1 MTTALLSPEEA
12 VQRLEASRKRL
23 TALANR
29 TATLNG
35 QVAAARSQLAELKA
49 ETEAAYGSSD
59 LDVLRQT
66 FIKWQEENTAAIL
79 KFESELLAAEQQV
92 GEVEQSL
99 RLAGAQ

>member
-23 TALANR
+23 TALTNR

-35 QVAAARSQLAELKA
+35 QVAAARAQLAELKA

-66 FIKWQEENTAAIL
+66 FVTWQEENTAAVL

-92 GEVEQSL
+92 SEVEQSL

>member
-49 ETEAAYGSSD
+49 ETEVAYGSSD

-66 FIKWQEENTAAIL
+66 FIKWQEENTTAIL